1 MKSSFIRIAL
11 PLALTVGLTAC
22 EPAREQIVHPTTAS
36 DAMPSATAPEPE
48 PTPST
53 TTPTDGTVAV
63 QLTEYSIDM
72 PSTLPPGPTTF
83 QIANVGS
90 EDHNFEIEGNGIEK
104 ELPAPLK
111 PGESGTLEADLVPGN
126 YEIYCPVGDHDE
138 KGMRAR
144 LRVEDAPP
152 GS

>member
-1 MKSSFIRIAL
+1 MKISIPRIAL
-11 PLALTVGLTAC
+11 ALALTAGLTAC
-22 EPAREQIVHPTTAS
+22 EPAHEQIVHPTTAS
-36 DAMPSATAPEPE
+36 DAISSGAAPDPGPTASTTAP
-48 PTPST
+48 S
-53 TTPTDGTVAV
+53 DGTVAV
-63 QLTEYSIDM
+63 RLTDYAIEM
-72 PSTLPPGPTTF
+72 PTTLPPGPTTF
-83 QIANVGS
+83 QIANAGS

-111 PGESGTLEADLVPGN
+111 PGESGTLDADLLPGN

-144 LRVEDAPP
+144 LRVEDAPA